1 MSFKKLKTEP
11 DRNLSGLKADAVWGQ
26 CFSSDTL
33 VLGSRLPQIPVPRLS
48 GSGLTFTTDPG
59 SPAVTVNSVCHHG
72 YATVVRYLVK
82 QQFIFLFIFNWPYS
96 TACQLLVS

>member
-33 VLGSRLPQIPVPRLS
+33 VLGS
-48 GSGLTFTTDPG
+48 
-59 SPAVTVNSVCHHG
+59 PAVTVNSVCHHG

-82 QQFIFLFIFNWPYS
+82 QQFIFCLFLTGHTP
-96 TACQLLVS
+96 QLASS